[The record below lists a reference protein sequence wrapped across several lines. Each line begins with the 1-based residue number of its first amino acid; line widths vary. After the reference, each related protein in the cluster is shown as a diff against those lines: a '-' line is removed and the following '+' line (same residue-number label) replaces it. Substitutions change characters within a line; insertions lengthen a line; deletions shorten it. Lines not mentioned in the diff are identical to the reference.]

1 MCFIGWPKNYIQ
13 LENVICL
20 KSSSPMVFG
29 IQPSMVLFFRL
40 SKPNKGE
47 GMKIVVEQPK
57 DNELL

>member
-1 MCFIGWPKNYIQ
+1 
-13 LENVICL
+13 
-20 KSSSPMVFG
+20 MVFG